1 MIQCFTMRGKP
12 APKRQI
18 SGDPKFGSVDVQ
30 KFINIV
36 MQRGKKSV
44 AERIVY
50 QAFELIADKTKQDPL
65 KIFDK
70 AINTVSPTVEIRPRR
85 VGGSNFQ
92 IPFPVPEF
100 RKKTLAYRWII
111 GGANAKKGRPM
122 AEKLAQELIDASKGE
137 GVAMKKKMD
146 VHRMAEANKA
156 YAHFAKFG

>member
-1 MIQCFTMRGKP
+1 MRGKQ
-12 APKRQI
+12 ASRRHI
-18 SGDPKFGSVDVQ
+18 SGDPKFGSVDIQ

-36 MQRGKKSV
+36 MRRGKKSV

-50 QAFELIADKTKQDPL
+50 QAFELIAAKTKQDPL

-85 VGGSNFQ
+85 VGGSNLQ

-100 RKKTLAYRWII
+100 RRKTLAYRWII
-111 GGANAKKGRPM
+111 GGAKAKKGRPM

-137 GVAMKKKMD
+137 GSAMKKKMD

>member
-1 MIQCFTMRGKP
+1 MRGKG

-18 SGDPKFGSVDVQ
+18 PGDPKYGSVDVQ

-36 MQRGKKSV
+36 MQRGKKSI

-50 QAFELIADKTKQDPL
+50 SAFGLIEKQTKGDPL
-65 KIFDK
+65 KVFQK
-70 AINTVSPTVEIRPRR
+70 AIDTVSPTVEIRPRR

-92 IPFPVPEF
+92 IPFPVPDF

-111 GGANAKKGRPM
+111 AGAKAKKGRPM
-122 AEKLAQELIDASKGE
+122 AEKLAQELMDATKGE
-137 GVAMKKKMD
+137 GAAMKKKMD